1 MSQAASPLP
10 VTQLS
15 CTLCARLYGPEE
27 VRYACPACGNDGQI
41 EMLYDY
47 DAAARRLQPDLLRAS
62 KVRGLARYLP
72 VLPVRSAESLPPLR
86 VGGTPFYRAS
96 RLGEDLGLEA
106 LWVKDD
112 GQNPTGSLKDR
123 ASAVCVAA
131 ARELGVTLIT
141 GASTGNAASSLA
153 GMCASTG
160 LRAVIFVPERA
171 PKAKVAQLL
180 MFGATVL
187 SVRGT
192 YDDAFDLSL
201 RATQEFGWYNR
212 NTGYNPCLLE
222 GKKTAAL
229 EIWEDL
235 GYQVP
240 DYVAVSV
247 GDGCIVGGVGKGF
260 QDLLRMGLVDRLPKL
275 VAVQA
280 EGSSVLAKAFANGD
294 RVVAEPDADT
304 YADSISV
311 GLPRAAP
318 LALRAVH
325 ESEGFFQ
332 VVSDCDI
339 MAAQVR
345 LARKAGVFAEPAGA
359 TAIAGVIAAVA
370 AGRIPRDA
378 RVVALVTGNGLK
390 DVDGA
395 MKALAESP
403 IPLDRDPAGLRAA
416 LEERGLA

>member
-1 MSQAASPLP
+1 MSQIVSSTP
-10 VTQLS
+10 VTQLA
-15 CTLCARLYGPEE
+15 CALCGRTYGPSE
-27 VRYACPACGNDGQI
+27 VRYACPSCGPNGQI

-47 DAAARRLQPDLLRAS
+47 EAAARRLQPDLMRAS
-62 KVRGLARYLP
+62 AVRGLARYLP
-72 VLPVRSAESLPPLR
+72 ILPVGSAESLPPLR
-86 VGGTPFYRAS
+86 VGGTPFYRAA
-96 RLGEDLGLEA
+96 RLGAELGLEH

-131 ARELGVTLIT
+131 ARESGVTLIT

-201 RATQEFGWYNR
+201 RATEEFGWYNR
-212 NTGYNPCLLE
+212 NTGFNPVLLE

-247 GDGCIVGGVGKGF
+247 GDGCILGGVGKGF
-260 QDLLRMGLVDRLPKL
+260 QDLLRMGLIDRLPKL
-275 VAVQA
+275 IAVQA

-294 RVVAEPDADT
+294 RVVAEPGADT

-325 ESEGFFQ
+325 ESGGFFQ
-332 VVSDCDI
+332 VVSDEDI

-345 LARKAGVFAEPAGA
+345 LARSSGVFAEPAGA
-359 TAIAGVIAAVA
+359 TAVAGVIAA
-370 AGRIPRDA
+370 GLPRDA
-378 RVVALVTGNGLK
+378 KVVALVTGNGLK

-395 MKALAESP
+395 MKALREAPVS
-403 IPLDRDPAGLRAA
+403 LDRDPAGLRAA
-416 LEERGLA
+416 LVAQGLTAS